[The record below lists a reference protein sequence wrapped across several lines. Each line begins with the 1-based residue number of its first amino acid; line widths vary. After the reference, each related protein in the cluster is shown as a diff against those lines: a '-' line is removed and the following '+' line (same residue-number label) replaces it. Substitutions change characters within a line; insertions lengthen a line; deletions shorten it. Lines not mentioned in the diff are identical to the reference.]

1 MGWMTRERKRS
12 FKDDVKDFGLS
23 NWKTRDAV
31 IGIGKTPGGVGY
43 SRGNQ
48 KCVFGMLNLR
58 SKKEC
63 QGVLAGGGASHL

>member
-31 IGIGKTPGGVGY
+31 IGIGKTG
-43 SRGNQ
+43 
-48 KCVFGMLNLR
+48 R
-58 SKKEC
+58 S
-63 QGVLAGGGASHL
+63 GL

>member
-12 FKDDVKDFGLS
+12 FQDDVKDFGLS

-31 IGIGKTPGGVGY
+31 IGIGKTMGGVGY

-58 SKKEC
+58 SKKRC
-63 QGVLAGGGASHL
+63 QEVLAGRGGSRL